1 MNQNWKK
8 KSTESA
14 FLLVLPF
21 LNIIQI
27 NNFVS
32 ENWIALMVIRNHGL
46 KLRLNW
52 NLGTLDVFTH
62 YLIFNKIKFWRLPI
76 VAVADIGWFVYDY
89 VDFSW
94 LVEVGCVSMFWWGGY
109 WTLRNI
115 SDRRWT
121 DGIWKSFS
129 FFFPLKMVFVKTWMD
144 SFFFFTVNLDI
155 VWVWIS

>member
-1 MNQNWKK
+1 M
-8 KSTESA
+8 
-14 FLLVLPF
+14 VLPF

-129 FFFPLKMVFVKTWMD
+129 FFFPLKLVFVKTWMD
-144 SFFFFTVNLDI
+144 SFFFLPLI
-155 VWVWIS
+155 WILFEFEFHNAV